1 MPRVIDHYSLS
12 DMLQSVSPVFV
23 PTNGCLSDKK
33 DRALSLCL
41 LAAVRAIDNMPAG
54 PVCSAAAVTQGEL
67 EAFETALISEL
78 RAMGVADPTASVK
91 AGGVGGETIEYV
103 AERFLF
109 SARGNGQC
117 PATVS
122 VIGALA
128 AQEVIKAITKVHVPI
143 SQFLMF
149 ESLDSVLLPLPGP
162 AYDVTASAADNLSAS
177 MTARVYGEEVAAELA
192 RLRVFIVGS
201 GAIGCELLKTF
212 ALMGV
217 GTGPSTTHTDTDTP
231 SAGDVR
237 GVRQEGGRASE
248 GPWRDLSQGGV
259 VLADMDQIERSNL
272 NRQLLFREKH
282 VGMAKCVVAAECIKQ
297 VSCIVTDRRQC
308 SDVFYAVPLHL
319 TCESRSIKQLK
330 ALSLLYSSM
339 PSVHFSTHLISCCVL
354 TDQPEDSGEGSSE
367 QDLC

>member
-1 MPRVIDHYSLS
+1 MQSKMPRVIDHCSIS
-12 DMLQSVSPVFV
+12 DMLQSVSPTFV

-41 LAAVRAIDNMPAG
+41 LAAVRAIDSMPG
-54 PVCSAAAVTQGEL
+54 TVCSAAAVSQDEL
-67 EAFETALISEL
+67 EAFESALISEL

-91 AGGVGGETIEYV
+91 AGGVGEDTVEYV

-143 SQFLMF
+143 TQFLMF
-149 ESLDSVLLPLPGP
+149 ESLDSVLLPLTAPT
-162 AYDVTASAADNLSAS
+162 YDVTASAPENLSAS

-212 ALMGV
+212 ALLGV
-217 GTGPSTTHTDTDTP
+217 GTGPSPTGIDIDTDTT
-231 SAGDVR
+231 STIDGR
-237 GVRQEGGRASE
+237 SVRQGKVSVTD
-248 GPWRDLSQGGV
+248 GPWSGLSQGGV
-259 VLADMDQIERSNL
+259 VLADMDLIERSNL

-282 VGMAKCVVAAECIKQ
+282 VGLAKCVVAADSIKQ
-297 VSCIVTDRRQC
+297 VGDTVTGERQRN
-308 SDVFYAVPLHL
+308 DEFYTV
-319 TCESRSIKQLK
+319 
-330 ALSLLYSSM
+330 SLQIRE
-339 PSVHFSTHLISCCVL
+339 T
-354 TDQPEDSGEGSSE
+354 
-367 QDLC
+367 